1 MNQIVQEPDCSQSD
15 NSNSKSSSQV
25 RSRMAIN
32 NQDLDDSIDDAD
44 EGYDVDKDDEKD
56 CDKDDEKNCE
66 KEGEKEKEKTMKK
79 KGRGLAKNY
88 ALVSTLPDYPSA
100 LKFRRPHPR
109 KASLKNPR

>member
-1 MNQIVQEPDCSQSD
+1 MQKFAMNQIVQETDCSQSD

-56 CDKDDEKNCE
+56 CE
-66 KEGEKEKEKTMKK
+66 KEGEKEKTMKK

-88 ALVSTLPDYPSA
+88 ALVSTYLIIRVLSN
-100 LKFRRPHPR
+100 
-109 KASLKNPR
+109 S